1 MMRYIRQ
8 IENNYAVAKTLEKIR
23 NGGVSHAYSIVSEDE
38 YSAKVAAMLI
48 ISAISGADTERLERG
63 GYADVKTYPSERDKV
78 LTADID
84 DLTDT
89 AFVTPTELNYK
100 FYIIEKASTM
110 NESAQNKLLK
120 TLEEAP
126 SKVVIILLVTT
137 AFAIL
142 PTVSSRCNRV
152 EIAPAPDEEMRRAL
166 LEYYGE
172 TNLDLAVSLSDGYFG
187 TAEKVLS
194 DEEYAKDLELA
205 VETLLCMK
213 TSKNI
218 LSYSKKWCD
227 RAKTLPDVIDCTS
240 LLLQDCASASLGLT
254 ERVRLKSR
262 LKDVKSLCGE
272 YTDECAA
279 LIQPH
284 LWEAKKKLSQYC
296 SAQTVVDQLL
306 FKILEVK
313 AKCRKS

>member
-1 MMRYIRQ
+1 M
-8 IENNYAVAKTLEKIR
+8 
-23 NGGVSHAYSIVSEDE
+23 
-38 YSAKVAAMLI
+38 
-48 ISAISGADTERLERG
+48 
-63 GYADVKTYPSERDKV
+63 
-78 LTADID
+78 
-84 DLTDT
+84 
-89 AFVTPTELNYK
+89 
-100 FYIIEKASTM
+100 
-110 NESAQNKLLK
+110 
-120 TLEEAP
+120 
-126 SKVVIILLVTT
+126 
-137 AFAIL
+137 
-142 PTVSSRCNRV
+142 
-152 EIAPAPDEEMRRAL
+152 
-166 LEYYGE
+166 
-172 TNLDLAVSLSDGYFG
+172 
-187 TAEKVLS
+187 LS

-218 LSYSKKWCD
+218 LSYSKKWGD

-262 LKDVKSLCGE
+262 LQDVKSLCGE

>member
-1 MMRYIRQ
+1 MRYIHQ
-8 IENNYAVAKTLEKIR
+8 IENNYAVAKTLEKIK
-23 NGGVSHAYSIVSEDE
+23 NGGVSHAYSIVTEDE
-38 YSAKVAAMLI
+38 FSAKVAAMLI
-48 ISAISGADTERLERG
+48 VSAISGADITRLERN
-63 GYADVKTYPSERDKV
+63 GYADVKTYPVERDKV
-78 LTADID
+78 LTEDID

-89 AFVTPTELNYK
+89 AFVTPTELSYK

-110 NESAQNKLLK
+110 NDSAQNKLLK

-137 AFAIL
+137 AFSIL
-142 PTVSSRCNRV
+142 PTVSSRCSRV
-152 EIAPAPDEEMRRAL
+152 EIAPTPDEEMRRAL
-166 LEYYGE
+166 MEYYGE

-218 LSYSKKWCD
+218 LSYSKKWGD

-262 LKDVKSLCGE
+262 LQDVKSLCGE

-296 SAQTVVDQLL
+296 SAQTIVDQLL

-313 AKCRKS
+313 AKCLKS